1 MSRFKNQE
9 KAAAGEENFSIHINY
24 KIIIHNRQSIDISPK
39 KMKRLWQPTAN
50 TGPKFCRVS
59 NIFTPEFNGE
69 KQKLIFVI
77 VPPCEVRL
85 KID

>member
-24 KIIIHNRQSIDISPK
+24 KIIIHNRESIDISQVDEK
-39 KMKRLWQPTAN
+39 ALATNSQYRSKILLSFKYLYSIIDW
-50 TGPKFCRVS
+50 
-59 NIFTPEFNGE
+59 E